1 MKVVSE
7 QFMDYQQTNNKQQT
21 TNNEAAQVFLRI
33 AELMAYRDENQFKVR
48 SYLRAALTLTGLKTP
63 LRDLAEREELQS
75 LPGVGDAIA
84 GKIGE
89 ILQTGT
95 CALYERLKDE
105 TSLEVQ
111 QMLRVPGL
119 TPRLVRLLELEF
131 NLTDMDALSAFISKG
146 ELSDLEGTTLK
157 VEDAAQILRAVEA
170 QGVFDMDAA
179 SLSTPDTID
188 GEAAQNDD
196 EQEDATDEIDPFADD
211 TI

>member
-1 MKVVSE
+1 MSG
-7 QFMDYQQTNNKQQT
+7 
-21 TNNEAAQVFLRI
+21 NNEVAQVFLRI

-63 LRDLAEREELQS
+63 LRELADRDELQS

-95 CALYERLKDE
+95 CDLYERMKDE
-105 TSLEVQ
+105 TSFAVQ

-119 TPRLVRLLELEF
+119 NPRLVRLLELEF
-131 NLTDMDALSAFISKG
+131 NLTDMDAVCAFVARG

-170 QGVFDMDAA
+170 QGVF
-179 SLSTPDTID
+179 
-188 GEAAQNDD
+188 EAAAGVNDGAN
-196 EQEDATDEIDPFADD
+196 EAGNEDNESDEIDPFAEDG
-211 TI
+211 

>member
-1 MKVVSE
+1 MTDPPPASS
-7 QFMDYQQTNNKQQT
+7 KQQT

-63 LRDLAEREELQS
+63 LRELADRDELQT

-105 TSLEVQ
+105 TSLEVR
-111 QMLRVPGL
+111 QMLSVPGL

-131 NLTDMDALSAFISKG
+131 NLTDMDALCAFVSRG

-170 QGVFDMDAA
+170 QGVFETGAANLGMPDAA
-179 SLSTPDTID
+179 SGAAAQAD
-188 GEAAQNDD
+188 GEEEDD
-196 EQEDATDEIDPFADD
+196 TSDEVDPFADD